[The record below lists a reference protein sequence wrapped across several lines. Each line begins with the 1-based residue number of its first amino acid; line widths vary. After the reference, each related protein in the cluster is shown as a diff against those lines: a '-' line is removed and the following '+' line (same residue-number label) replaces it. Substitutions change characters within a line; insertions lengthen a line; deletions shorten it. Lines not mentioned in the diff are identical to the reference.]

1 MTETEVTLGRHDER
15 ICDLEKRADKM
26 EQTLEKISSTTNN
39 ILGGVTIACILLV
52 INAVIMLAGK
62 MA

>member
-1 MTETEVTLGRHDER
+1 MTENEVMLGRHDER